1 MPNPLAEEA
10 RALSDEELGEAINEA
25 YREMFNLQF
34 QRGTRQ
40 LQNPMAIR
48 AARRQIARLR
58 TIYRERQ
65 QGGAIDVPI
74 ARPTAPAVP
83 PPSEVSS
90 EAQSEDAPAE
100 EDAVAA
106 EVEPAEPTESGAE
119 PTVAADSPP
128 SEVPSEDAPA
138 EAEEDTATAEV
149 EAADPAENDAEPTAA
164 ADPPK
169 ADAAQTSKDD

>member
-1 MPNPLAEEA
+1 MPNPLADEA
-10 RALSDEELGEAINEA
+10 RALSDLELGEAINEA

-65 QGGAIDVPI
+65 QGEAGGVPL

-83 PPSEVSS
+83 PPS
-90 EAQSEDAPAE
+90 ADAPAE
-100 EDAVAA
+100 EDASV
-106 EVEPAEPTESGAE
+106 
-119 PTVAADSPP
+119 
-128 SEVPSEDAPA
+128 A
-138 EAEEDTATAEV
+138 EAEAEPV
-149 EAADPAENDAEPTAA
+149 EGDAEPTAA
-164 ADPPK
+164 ADPSA
-169 ADAAQTSKDD
+169 ADTALPSEDASAEEGASAAEAEPVESDAEPTAAQTSKDE

>member
-1 MPNPLAEEA
+1 MPNPLADEA
-10 RALSDEELGEAINEA
+10 RALSDLELGEAINEA

-65 QGGAIDVPI
+65 QGEAGGVPL

-83 PPSEVSS
+83 PPSE
-90 EAQSEDAPAE
+90 DAPAE
-100 EDAVAA
+100 EDASV
-106 EVEPAEPTESGAE
+106 
-119 PTVAADSPP
+119 
-128 SEVPSEDAPA
+128 A
-138 EAEEDTATAEV
+138 EAEAEPV
-149 EAADPAENDAEPTAA
+149 EGDAEPTAA
-164 ADPPK
+164 ADPPA
-169 ADAAQTSKDD
+169 ADTALPSEDASAEEGASAAEAEPAESDAEPTAAQTSKDE

>member
-1 MPNPLAEEA
+1 MPNPLAEDA

-58 TIYRERQ
+58 TIYRQRQ
-65 QGGAIDVPI
+65 QGADLARPVAPL

-83 PPSEVSS
+83 PPT
-90 EAQSEDAPAE
+90 EDAPPAAE
-100 EDAVAA
+100 EQVAEDAA
-106 EVEPAEPTESGAE
+106 PL
-119 PTVAADSPP
+119 
-128 SEVPSEDAPA
+128 EDAP
-138 EAEEDTATAEV
+138 TAEI
-149 EAADPAENDAEPTAA
+149 EDPQTTDDAEPT
-164 ADPPK
+164 
-169 ADAAQTSKDD
+169 DAPTSQSKDD

>member
-1 MPNPLAEEA
+1 MPNPLADEA
-10 RALSDEELGEAINEA
+10 RALSDLELGEAINEA

-65 QGGAIDVPI
+65 QGEAGGVPL

-83 PPSEVSS
+83 PPSE
-90 EAQSEDAPAE
+90 DAPAE
-100 EDAVAA
+100 EDASVAEA
-106 EVEPAEPTESGAE
+106 EPAEP
-119 PTVAADSPP
+119 
-128 SEVPSEDAPA
+128 
-138 EAEEDTATAEV
+138 V
-149 EAADPAENDAEPTAA
+149 EGDAEPTAA
-164 ADPPK
+164 ADPLA
-169 ADAAQTSKDD
+169 ADTALPSEDASAEDGASAAEAEPAESDAEPTAAQTSKDD

>member
-1 MPNPLAEEA
+1 MPNPLADEA
-10 RALSDEELGEAINEA
+10 RALSDLELGEAINEA

-65 QGGAIDVPI
+65 QGEAGGVPL

-83 PPSEVSS
+83 PPSE
-90 EAQSEDAPAE
+90 DAPAE
-100 EDAVAA
+100 ED
-106 EVEPAEPTESGAE
+106 
-119 PTVAADSPP
+119 
-128 SEVPSEDAPA
+128 DASVA
-138 EAEEDTATAEV
+138 EAEPV
-149 EAADPAENDAEPTAA
+149 EGDAEPTAA
-164 ADPPK
+164 ADPPA
-169 ADAAQTSKDD
+169 ADTALPSEDASAEEGASVAEAEPVESDAEPTAAQTSKDE